1 MRVEWRRLGRLLSWR
16 KGRRG
21 ILENETKKRDGCVNT
36 YVEVGPSDASAAIY
50 TENEQL
56 IVFSG
61 KQRRV

>member
-1 MRVEWRRLGRLLSWR
+1 MRVERRRLGRLLSWR

-36 YVEVGPSDASAAIY
+36 YVEVGPSDASAQKM
-50 TENEQL
+50 NSSQF
-56 IVFSG
+56 FSG